1 MVLYDVL
8 LNIIFFL
15 FEEGFAHWH
24 ISWISGF
31 PTYPLRT
38 YALRATD
45 QLMDYGRLC
54 ACQSRIMDCAILPKK
69 KLNKLYMYIYHYHT
83 YEWIITSN

>member
-45 QLMDYGRLC
+45 QLMDYGLC
-54 ACQSRIMDCAILPKK
+54 DS
-69 KLNKLYMYIYHYHT
+69 
-83 YEWIITSN
+83 S